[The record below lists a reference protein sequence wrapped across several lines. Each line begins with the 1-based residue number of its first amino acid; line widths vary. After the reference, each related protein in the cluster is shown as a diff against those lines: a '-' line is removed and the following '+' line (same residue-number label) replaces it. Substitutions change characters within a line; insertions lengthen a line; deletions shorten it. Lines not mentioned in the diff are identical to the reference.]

1 MFLKVIASNWQQ
13 QESVSDTN
21 KKTRQE
27 TEAVKKDLLKP
38 CGSLGINNQNSTS
51 QDQWNSE

>member
-51 QDQWNSE
+51 QDQ